1 MKSARTLFVVFGSLF
16 VVSLLTG
23 CQRLAHELH
32 PERLWRL
39 NRGPAVG
46 QIDPNF
52 SISDE
57 EANVLSND
65 LEEVVNSPEFAKL
78 KGE

>member
-1 MKSARTLFVVFGSLF
+1 MKSARSLFVVFGSLF

-52 SISDE
+52 SLSDD
-57 EANVLSND
+57 EATVLSND
-65 LEEVVNSPEFAKL
+65 LEEVLQSSEFAQL

>member
-23 CQRLAHELH
+23 CQRMMHELH

-52 SISDE
+52 SISDADATSRADELTKLYHPE
-57 EANVLSND
+57 E
-65 LEEVVNSPEFAKL
+65 
-78 KGE
+78 

>member
-1 MKSARTLFVVFGSLF
+1 MSHYLRTFLVVFGSLF
-16 VVSLLTG
+16 VASLLTG
-23 CQRLAHELH
+23 CERLAHELH

-46 QIDPNF
+46 EVPAEF

-57 EANVLSND
+57 GATARASEWATFTDRGVS
-65 LEEVVNSPEFAKL
+65 EEE
-78 KGE
+78 

>member
-1 MKSARTLFVVFGSLF
+1 MKSVRTLFVVFGSLF

-23 CQRLAHELH
+23 CQRMIHELH

-52 SISDE
+52 SISDD
-57 EANVLSND
+57 EAT
-65 LEEVVNSPEFAKL
+65 AKSDEL
-78 KGE
+78 KRLYQPTPKFK

>member
-23 CQRLAHELH
+23 CRRLAHELH

-57 EANVLSND
+57 EATALSNE
-65 LEEVVNSPEFAKL
+65 LEEIVQSPEFAKL

>member
-1 MKSARTLFVVFGSLF
+1 MKSMRTLFVVFGSLF

-23 CQRLAHELH
+23 CQRMMYELH

-52 SISDE
+52 SISDDEATAKSE
-57 EANVLSND
+57 ELSR
-65 LEEVVNSPEFAKL
+65 LFQPTPEFK
-78 KGE
+78 